1 MKENYDEYKQW
12 LNYAEDDYKAANEL
26 LKAKLYNVVCFHSQ
40 QSIEKY
46 LKAYLIYNGINP
58 PKVHHLITLIKIIS
72 KFSDAFDEFIDD
84 VKTVDM
90 YYIPSRYPDAP
101 IGSLP
106 DGMPNENDAKKAL
119 EIAYNI
125 RKRIKEI
132 IR

>member
-26 LKAKLYNVVCFHSQ
+26 LKAKLYNLVCFHSQ

-58 PKVHHLITLIKIIS
+58 PRVHHLITLIRIIS

-84 VKTVDM
+84 IKTVDM

-106 DGMPNENDAKKAL
+106 DGMPNEDDAKKAL
-119 EIAYNI
+119 EIADNI

>member
-26 LKAKLYNVVCFHSQ
+26 LKAKLYNLVCFHSQ

-58 PKVHHLITLIKIIS
+58 PRVHHLITLIRIIS

-84 VKTVDM
+84 IKTVDM

-106 DGMPNENDAKKAL
+106 DGMPNEDDAKKAL
-119 EIAYNI
+119 EVAANI

>member
-1 MKENYDEYKQW
+1 MRENYDEYNQW
-12 LNYAEDDYKAANEL
+12 LNYAEDDFIAAKEL
-26 LKAKLYNVVCFHSQ
+26 LKARLYNVVCFHSQ

-58 PKVHHLITLIKIIS
+58 PRVHHLITLTRIIS

-106 DGMPNENDAKKAL
+106 DAMPNENDAKKAL
-119 EIAYNI
+119 EIADNI
-125 RKRIKEI
+125 RKRIREI
-132 IR
+132 IK

>member
-58 PKVHHLITLIKIIS
+58 PRVHHLITLIRIIN

-106 DGMPNENDAKKAL
+106 DGMPNEDDAKKAL
-119 EIAYNI
+119 EVAANI

>member
-1 MKENYDEYKQW
+1 MKENHDEYKQW

-58 PKVHHLITLIKIIS
+58 PKVHHLITLIRIIN

-132 IR
+132 IK

>member
-106 DGMPNENDAKKAL
+106 DGMPNESDAKKAL
-119 EIAYNI
+119 EIADNI
-125 RKRIKEI
+125 RKRIREI

>member
-26 LKAKLYNVVCFHSQ
+26 LKAKLYNVVCFYSQ

-58 PKVHHLITLIKIIS
+58 PRVHHLITLIRIIN

-106 DGMPNENDAKKAL
+106 DGMPNEDDAKKAL
-119 EIAYNI
+119 EVAANI

>member
-12 LNYAEDDYKAANEL
+12 LNYAEDDFIAAKEL
-26 LKAKLYNVVCFHSQ
+26 LKSRLYNVVCFHSQ
-40 QSIEKY
+40 QSIEKH

-58 PKVHHLITLIKIIS
+58 PRVHHLITLIRIIS

-119 EIAYNI
+119 EIAGNI
-125 RKRIKEI
+125 RKRIREI
-132 IR
+132 IK